1 MVFPLAFVRYSAR
14 GSAGRVPARSWI
26 VATPCSTILS
36 MEWRRTAL
44 ASLARYIRQRRG
56 PWRPR
61 NAGAKSANTLWRPLP
76 SSRAGWRVVL
86 WEITHM
92 ITHRSLLSRLCDR
105 VTQRQRQG
113 YRIGNLC
120 TAQRKKRRVARRTVA
135 SIRAINVRVNTGVIA
150 GNSRVRRYDRG
161 IEYYLASLT

>member
-1 MVFPLAFVRYSAR
+1 MLDDTKYGVATHCPGITGPIHQTAEGPVEAAKRRGEIREHLVEAAPVFP
-14 GSAGRVPARSWI
+14 SW
-26 VATPCSTILS
+26 VAS
-36 MEWRRTAL
+36 
-44 ASLARYIRQRRG
+44 
-56 PWRPR
+56 
-61 NAGAKSANTLWRPLP
+61 
-76 SSRAGWRVVL
+76 VL

-135 SIRAINVRVNTGVIA
+135 SIRVINVRVNTGVIA
-150 GNSRVRRYDRG
+150 ENSDG
-161 IEYYLASLT
+161 IR